1 MGRPA
6 SSGPDCGAAQ
16 GVCRRRAG
24 FGGAAPWGC
33 ESGPPWGGTSRG
45 EGGGPLSPSGWNTHL
60 VTAESRRLL
69 TESLVLLNAASTLL
83 SGRNRLVPRKPT
95 RIRTADP
102 FITRVGVDVQSRFLH
117 ALDGLEGH
125 RWAGDPVHNP
135 VRSRSDERL
144 RRAHRARAHDKIDF
158 DLAGSL
164 SAGLAG
170 KSVLDRPAASP
181 DL

>member
-125 RWAGDPVHNP
+125 RWAG
-135 VRSRSDERL
+135 RSCPQSCPLPERRAAPEGLPSSACSRQNRL
-144 RRAHRARAHDKIDF
+144 R
-158 DLAGSL
+158 L
-164 SAGLAG
+164 SRVAQRRT
-170 KSVLDRPAASP
+170 SW
-181 DL
+181 